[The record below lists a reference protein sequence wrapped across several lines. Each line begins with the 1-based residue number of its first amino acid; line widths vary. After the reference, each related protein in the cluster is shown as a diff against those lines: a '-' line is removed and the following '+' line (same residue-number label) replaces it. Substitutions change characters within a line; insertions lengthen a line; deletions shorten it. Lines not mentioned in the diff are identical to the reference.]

1 MKRIVLGPHAA
12 EQAMR
17 TDPQRV
23 HVLYV
28 QDAHARAR
36 ELEALAQRTGVR
48 SEVRLAQELD
58 ALAPGLK
65 HQGVVAITGD
75 YPYLDFSVMLERAK
89 PAPLFVALDQI
100 SDPHNFGAIVR
111 SCVAFGADGVLTLK
125 DRAAPVSAVV
135 VRSSAGATERAQ
147 IARVT
152 NLARTLG
159 ELRERGLHLVGL
171 DASGDVALQD
181 VDYGP
186 EGRVLVIGSEGDG
199 LRRLTRE
206 ACDVLARVDLAGEF
220 ESLNASVAA
229 GVALYES
236 ARARARVVS
245 RDAG

>member
-17 TDPQRV
+17 TDPKRV

-28 QDAHARAR
+28 QDAHARAK

-75 YPYLDFSVMLERAK
+75 YPYLELSVMLERAK

-111 SCVAFGADGVLTLK
+111 SCVAFGAD
-125 DRAAPVSAVV
+125 
-135 VRSSAGATERAQ
+135 
-147 IARVT
+147 
-152 NLARTLG
+152 
-159 ELRERGLHLVGL
+159 
-171 DASGDVALQD
+171 
-181 VDYGP
+181 
-186 EGRVLVIGSEGDG
+186 
-199 LRRLTRE
+199 
-206 ACDVLARVDLAGEF
+206 
-220 ESLNASVAA
+220 
-229 GVALYES
+229 
-236 ARARARVVS
+236 
-245 RDAG
+245 